1 MQLPSLA
8 QGEYAVAVTV
18 VSPSPAVR
26 SGLRA
31 LIDGRDGIVV
41 VAESIDLLD
50 DTGEPA
56 AVIVG
61 EAADFTLAEWRQAA
75 ESRAVVLLG
84 SRESLLPYRGL
95 LRAPAGLLLR
105 EAAAD
110 EITAA
115 VVASARGLSVVDPSL
130 ADAVPLVGAIFAE
143 GGTSSPLTPREVD
156 VLRLVA
162 AGLPNKAIALQ
173 LHISDHT
180 VKFHM
185 GSIMS
190 KLDASSRTEAVTLAV
205 RQGILP
211 L

>member
-8 QGEYAVAVTV
+8 EGEYVVPVVV

-31 LIDGRDGIVV
+31 LTDGRDGIVV

-61 EAADFTLAEWRQAA
+61 EAADFTLAEWREAA

-84 SRESLLPYRGL
+84 ARESLLPYRGL

-105 EAAAD
+105 EASAD

-115 VVASARGLSVVDPSL
+115 VLAAARGLSVLDPSL
-130 ADAVPLVGAIFAE
+130 ADALPLVGAIFAE
-143 GGTSSPLTPREVD
+143 GGAASPLTHREVD